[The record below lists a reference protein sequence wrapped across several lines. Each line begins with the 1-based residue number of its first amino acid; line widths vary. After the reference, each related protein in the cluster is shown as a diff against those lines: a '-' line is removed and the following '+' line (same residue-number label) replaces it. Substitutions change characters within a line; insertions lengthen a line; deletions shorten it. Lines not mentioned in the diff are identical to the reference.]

1 LYNSLIAFGMLM
13 TSVRLIKMCL
23 NENYS
28 RVRVGKH
35 LSDML
40 PIKTG
45 LKQDALLSLFFNFP
59 LENAIRSVQ
68 INQKCLKLNGINQL
82 LAYVVDVKVC
92 VGSIHNIKENTQA

>member
-1 LYNSLIAFGMLM
+1 LYNSLTEFGMLM

-45 LKQDALLSLFFNFP
+45 LKQDALLSLFFNFT
-59 LENAIRSVQ
+59 LESVIRSVQ
-68 INQKCLKLNGINQL
+68 INQDCLKLNGINQI
-82 LAYVVDVKVC
+82 LAYADDVKVW
-92 VGSIHNIKENTQA
+92 VRSIHNIKENTQA